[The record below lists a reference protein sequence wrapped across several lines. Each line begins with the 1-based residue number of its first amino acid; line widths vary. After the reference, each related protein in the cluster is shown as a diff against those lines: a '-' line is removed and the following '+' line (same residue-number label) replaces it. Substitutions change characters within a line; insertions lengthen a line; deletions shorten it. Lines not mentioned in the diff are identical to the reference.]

1 MKKII
6 PDIISIL
13 TFVVISFVYF
23 YPADIE
29 GRILFQHDTTAGA
42 AAGQEA
48 SEYFQ
53 RTGERTRW
61 TNSMFGGMPTY
72 QISPSYNS
80 TDTLHQ
86 VEIIYLAMI
95 HLTLLVGQ
103 LTCTIA

>member
-61 TNSMFGGMPTY
+61 TNSMLPIRFHPPT
-72 QISPSYNS
+72 I
-80 TDTLHQ
+80 
-86 VEIIYLAMI
+86 
-95 HLTLLVGQ
+95 Q
-103 LTCTIA
+103 LILCIR